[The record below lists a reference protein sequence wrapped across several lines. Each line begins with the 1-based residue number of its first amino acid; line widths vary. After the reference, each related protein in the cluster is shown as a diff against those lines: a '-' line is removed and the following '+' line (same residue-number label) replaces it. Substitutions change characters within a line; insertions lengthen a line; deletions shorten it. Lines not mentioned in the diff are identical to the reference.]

1 VDFPLREQE
10 RYSLELVDPE
20 KQTHWFI
27 SHTQAETN
35 RTIGKVLLHLKH
47 VFHDSPLISKEFC
60 CGTHFAN
67 QQPRRLIRTRHMRH
81 EKTHEPNASD
91 PAADIEMFPVYLNR
105 DPEDIVTISSL
116 FKAAW
121 VLLIVLALS
130 VGINI
135 FLTLRKADRIIVDKS
150 SGRVIELNNRDYGST
165 ETVSIAP
172 DTPTVTDKKYL
183 VKEFLTAL
191 YEVEQST
198 REAQVNK
205 LLRMLDPDLSI
216 AMAGRLKQNGVLAAE
231 KAESVNSS
239 WELQDLTVDEN
250 DPYVL
255 RAIGFRKIRRKASGQ
270 DVEESVQLKAK
281 FLLKDTP
288 SSPVRNDNNLRTGFT
303 ILRFRVE
310 AVNGKSVSPVTLV
323 ADDAEIT
330 APASTSIQDQ

>member
-1 VDFPLREQE
+1 MKE
-10 RYSLELVDPE
+10 
-20 KQTHWFI
+20 
-27 SHTQAETN
+27 ET
-35 RTIGKVLLHLKH
+35 TKSETTGSEADTLL
-47 VFHDSPLISKEFC
+47 SPF
-60 CGTHFAN
+60 
-67 QQPRRLIRTRHMRH
+67 
-81 EKTHEPNASD
+81 
-91 PAADIEMFPVYLNR
+91 YLTR

-116 FKAAW
+116 FKAVW

-130 VGINI
+130 IGINM
-135 FLTLRKADRIIVDKS
+135 FLSFRKADRIVVDKS
-150 SGRVIELNNRDYGST
+150 SGRVVELNNRDYGST
-165 ETVSIAP
+165 ETVSISP
-172 DTPTVTDKKYL
+172 DTPTAADKKYL

-239 WELQDLTVDEN
+239 WELQDLTVDES

-255 RAIGFRKIRRKASGQ
+255 RAIGVRKIRRKAAGQ
-270 DVEESVQLKAK
+270 DVEESVQLKCK
-281 FLLKDTP
+281 FLLKDSP

-310 AVNGKSVSPVTLV
+310 PVNGKSVSPITLI
-323 ADDAEIT
+323 ADDEEKQTT
-330 APASTSIQDQ
+330 ALTAYPTRDQ